1 LFSIAEAPSMTAWAA
16 RTVVHGFRKPSLV
29 GWNWPRQVQ
38 PDVASRPR
46 MRQATLGTERTMT
59 YTSTT
64 EILSR

>member
-1 LFSIAEAPSMTAWAA
+1 MTAWAA